1 MQYIGF
7 SLLLAALLVYSVMG
21 LLFFWQVF
29 TARNNHDRY
38 VPWMERGHKFSAGLI
53 VLSSLILL
61 QALLMQDYSFSY
73 VYRYSDDFLPLVYRF
88 SAFWAGQEG
97 SFLFWQLVMSFMGLV
112 LLLSPVYKNLSTLN
126 KGFFWGFF
134 FMVQAFFLLMLT
146 GPSNPFEIMDPAPPS
161 GRGLNPLLQNV
172 GMIFHPPMTFLG
184 YAGFTIPACMALA
197 GWLSND
203 QRSWLFQTR
212 NWVLFAWAFLTGGG
226 ILLGGWWAYMEL
238 GWGGYWA
245 WDPVENAS
253 LIPWLVSTSFLHTAL
268 IGKQRNTLHK
278 TNLILICLSLIS
290 CFFATFL
297 VRSNIIDSLHSFG
310 GGGLGFPLTV
320 LMLVSLALTLFVA
333 MTGQGNK
340 KAVDSLWSKQGL
352 MIVSVWLFLALAFIV
367 ATGTMWP
374 VISGLW
380 TDSPIGLGPDFYNMV
395 CLPLFTLM
403 AVLLCACPWFN
414 WRDGISHRNN
424 LLLVGVVFLFT
435 MAGLYLGG
443 IRMVLPIIAAA
454 AGVAGIFSCALYILS
469 NGSVR
474 RRRTGVAAYLLHL
487 GIAMIVLGVA
497 FSGPF
502 TDEREVVMAKDETL
516 SLNKYEFHYESLE
529 EILTPGV
536 STYQV
541 NIN

>member
-1 MQYIGF
+1 
-7 SLLLAALLVYSVMG
+7 
-21 LLFFWQVF
+21 
-29 TARNNHDRY
+29 
-38 VPWMERGHKFSAGLI
+38 
-53 VLSSLILL
+53 
-61 QALLMQDYSFSY
+61 
-73 VYRYSDDFLPLVYRF
+73 
-88 SAFWAGQEG
+88 
-97 SFLFWQLVMSFMGLV
+97 
-112 LLLSPVYKNLSTLN
+112 
-126 KGFFWGFF
+126 
-134 FMVQAFFLLMLT
+134 
-146 GPSNPFEIMDPAPPS
+146 
-161 GRGLNPLLQNV
+161 
-172 GMIFHPPMTFLG
+172 
-184 YAGFTIPACMALA
+184 
-197 GWLSND
+197 
-203 QRSWLFQTR
+203 
-212 NWVLFAWAFLTGGG
+212 
-226 ILLGGWWAYMEL
+226 

-541 NIN
+541 NINVFINGEKIGELTPQRKLYRNFDSAYSEVSVIPSLGNELYSSILAFDEEDRVTLKLNIAPLVNWIWIGSILVFVTCFLLLARVRIRKDSAGNGQSQA